1 MHIIW
6 LYRPFS
12 VAFIELESLF
22 VLILLIL
29 NSFIQHYLLNNNP
42 SSRRSM
48 SIWAMNAYHC
58 CSTSIE
64 HRAKSQRK
72 YGTTMFY
79 SIIPIIG
86 RIEIKSVFTIL
97 TPRDTQKIFP
107 KIDSPKMASLPS
119 FFFYWKLIF
128 FSSNSHGIMGKT
140 RLKCWIFLVK
150 NEVQFDVNFSRIK
163 TIPPLGFQWNE

>member
-12 VAFIELESLF
+12 VALIELESLF
-22 VLILLIL
+22 VLILFIL
-29 NSFIQHYLLNNNP
+29 KSFSQHYLLNINP
-42 SSRRSM
+42 SSKRSM

-58 CSTSIE
+58 CSKSIE

-79 SIIPIIG
+79 SIIRIID

-97 TPRDTQKIFP
+97 TPRAHKRYFQ
-107 KIDSPKMASLPS
+107 
-119 FFFYWKLIF
+119 KLIYRKWLFTIF
-128 FSSNSHGIMGKT
+128 FHLLEIDFFPSKSHGIMGKT
-140 RLKCWIFLVK
+140 RLKC
-150 NEVQFDVNFSRIK
+150 
-163 TIPPLGFQWNE
+163 